1 MQQSRQEM
9 AKTIIADP
17 QLYKVCEGCG
27 SIVTRGTPIC
37 PNCSAYR
44 FDGDHDYIIEQA
56 VLLASREQRSVT
68 PEDLSS

>member
-1 MQQSRQEM
+1 M
-9 AKTIIADP
+9 AKTIIANP
-17 QLYKVCEGCG
+17 SQYKVCEGCG
-27 SIVTRGTPIC
+27 SIVTESTPIC

-44 FDGDHDYIIEQA
+44 FDSDKEYVIEQA